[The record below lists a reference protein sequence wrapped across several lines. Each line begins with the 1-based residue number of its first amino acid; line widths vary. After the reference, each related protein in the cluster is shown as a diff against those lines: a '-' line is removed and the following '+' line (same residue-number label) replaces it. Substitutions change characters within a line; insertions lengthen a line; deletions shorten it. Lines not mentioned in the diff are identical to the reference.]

1 MNDRLHRLL
10 HRMAVWCRIDR
21 LVERYHRHAHGHPD
35 AAAAPDA
42 GSQALY
48 RIRRSPYYPLLVG
61 ALAFISAATGLYP
74 FGPVIVAATVFAP
87 PRWRGIYA
95 ASVLGAA
102 LGGMVSATV
111 IQHAGVG
118 FVDRFFPGI
127 REHELWA
134 QVTYWIDLHGGLSLA
149 AIAALPV
156 PQTPVLVVSALAGLH
171 PATIALA
178 LFAGK
183 LVKDGIYILGAMAVL
198 RVIHSV
204 AAGDERKG

>member
-1 MNDRLHRLL
+1 MSHLPQRGWLHRFAARCGIERLAL
-10 HRMAVWCRIDR
+10 HLHHHRDTPEKLNRGSRM
-21 LVERYHRHAHGHPD
+21 LF
-35 AAAAPDA
+35 
-42 GSQALY
+42 
-48 RIRRSPYYPLLVG
+48 RIRHSAWYPAAIFLM
-61 ALAFISAATGLYP
+61 AMISAGTGLYP
-74 FGPVIVAATVFAP
+74 VGPPLVAATVFAP
-87 PRWRGIYA
+87 QRWRGIYA

-102 LGGMVSATV
+102 LGGMVSATI

-198 RVIHSV
+198 RVIHRV
-204 AAGDERKG
+204 AAGDERKE